1 MRHLFYITALA
12 VALCSAAS
20 CAKKQSAN
28 SVKAQAQAVE
38 AVNRIVDIDSTDTM
52 ALQNELLRAEAL
64 RSQYTIDGDS
74 IAAQDFDQTFR
85 EALIQKAPQ
94 MAKTLFSKNED

>member
-12 VALCSAAS
+12 ATVGAFTACG
-20 CAKKQSAN
+20 KKHSPD

-38 AVNRIVDIDSTDTM
+38 AVERIVEIDSTDTM

-64 RSQYTIDGDS
+64 RSQYTISGDS
-74 IAAQDFDQTFR
+74 AAAKDFDQSFR
-85 EALIQKAPQ
+85 DALIQKKPQ
-94 MAKTLFSKNED
+94 MAKALFSKND